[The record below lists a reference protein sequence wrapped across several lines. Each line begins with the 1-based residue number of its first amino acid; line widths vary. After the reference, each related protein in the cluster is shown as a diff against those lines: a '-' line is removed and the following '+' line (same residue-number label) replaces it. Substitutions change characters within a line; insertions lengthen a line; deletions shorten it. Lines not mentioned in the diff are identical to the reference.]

1 MEPPEVRELYNEYA
15 KIERHNHQAAHPD
28 YKFSPSKAV
37 ATAKKRKEEFSGDE
51 LSDLEWEPAERG
63 RPKGKRGK
71 RQGSQ
76 FEYSTNTVQA
86 HPDFFWDPANAA
98 NAGTH
103 PPMQVQSDPYNQYFQ
118 AGMHPGMGMSPPAME
133 DPRLRRLETPSSMM
147 HLPQG
152 EALLGL
158 PGGNAADM
166 MQHLHSHVGTPLG
179 DEGQVDPML
188 LAYEGPRHPEMEPS
202 MAPHHALPNGHMG
215 MMTREYDQDSVHSFL
230 GQEPPHEEFHS
241 DHWQSDP
248 NMASME
254 QGSEFEKWMDD
265 HHTG

>member
-1 MEPPEVRELYNEYA
+1 MEPPEIRELYNEYA
-15 KIERHNHQAAHPD
+15 KIERINHQAAHPD

-37 ATAKKRKEEFSGDE
+37 APAKKRKDEFSGDE
-51 LSDLEWEPAERG
+51 LSDLEWEPERG
-63 RPKGKRGK
+63 RSKGKRPK

-76 FEYSTNTVQA
+76 YEYPTNTV
-86 HPDFFWDPANAA
+86 HTHSDFFWDPSNAT
-98 NAGTH
+98 NAGAH
-103 PPMQVQSDPYNQYFQ
+103 PPMQMQSDPYNQYFQ
-118 AGMHPGMGMSPPAME
+118 THMHPSMGMSPTVM
-133 DPRLRRLETPSSMM
+133 DDMRMRRMDTPSSLMQ
-147 HLPQG
+147 LPQG

-179 DEGQVDPML
+179 EEGQVDPML
-188 LAYEGPRHPEMEPS
+188 LAYDGPRHSTMEPT
-202 MAPHHALPNGHMG
+202 MVTHHGLANGHMG

-230 GQEPPHEEFHS
+230 GQEPPHEEFQA

-248 NMASME
+248 NLASME

-265 HHTG
+265 HHAG